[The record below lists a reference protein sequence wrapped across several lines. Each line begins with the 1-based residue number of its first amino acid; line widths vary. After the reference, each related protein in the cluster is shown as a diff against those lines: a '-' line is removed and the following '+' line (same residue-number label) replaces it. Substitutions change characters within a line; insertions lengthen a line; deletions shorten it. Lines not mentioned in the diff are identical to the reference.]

1 MDRVKQLL
9 NTESVKDGRSKLGKS
24 AADRLAG
31 LTPEQLAQIEKAA
44 GKLTPTQLQGVLTK
58 AFANLDPATLSQMAE
73 KFAASGAAVPGSKRT
88 DPATLAVLASTI
100 MKGRIGG
107 IASLLMILAGSS
119 FTNHARNMATGQP
132 STPGM
137 AAARKSVTDLF
148 ASVTSRGTNPGVATA
163 ASRSRMGLAQ
173 LQDMVALA
181 RSPLARKVM
190 SQVGP
195 ALLKMTNKGVKTPP

>member
-9 NTESVKDGRSKLGKS
+9 NTESVKDGRSKLGKT

-58 AFANLDPATLSQMAE
+58 AFANL
-73 KFAASGAAVPGSKRT
+73 

-148 ASVTSRGTNPGVATA
+148 AS
-163 ASRSRMGLAQ
+163 
-173 LQDMVALA
+173 
-181 RSPLARKVM
+181 
-190 SQVGP
+190 
-195 ALLKMTNKGVKTPP
+195 

>member
-58 AFANLDPATLSQMAE
+58 AFANLDPATLNQIAE

-119 FTNHARNMATGQP
+119 FTNHARNMAAGQP

-137 AAARKSVTDLF
+137 AAARKGVTDLF
-148 ASVTSRGTNPGVATA
+148 NSVTSRGTKPGVATA
-163 ASRSRMGLAQ
+163 ASRGRLGLAQ
-173 LQDMVALA
+173 LQDMAALA

-190 SQVGP
+190 GQVGP
-195 ALLKMTNKGVKTPP
+195 ALLKMTNKGVKPPV

>member
-58 AFANLDPATLSQMAE
+58 AFANLDPATLNQIAE
-73 KFAASGAAVPGSKRT
+73 KFAASGTAVPGSKRT
-88 DPATLAVLASTI
+88 DPATLAVLAATI
-100 MKGRIGG
+100 MKGRVGG

-119 FTNHARNMATGQP
+119 LTNHARNMVAGQP
-132 STPGM
+132 SAPGM
-137 AAARKSVTDLF
+137 AAARKGVVDLF
-148 ASVTSRGTNPGVATA
+148 NSVTSRGTKPAVATA
-163 ASRSRMGLAQ
+163 TSRSRLGLAQ

-181 RSPLARKVM
+181 RSPLARQVM
-190 SQVGP
+190 GQVGP
-195 ALLKMTNKGVKTPP
+195 AILKMANKGAKPPH